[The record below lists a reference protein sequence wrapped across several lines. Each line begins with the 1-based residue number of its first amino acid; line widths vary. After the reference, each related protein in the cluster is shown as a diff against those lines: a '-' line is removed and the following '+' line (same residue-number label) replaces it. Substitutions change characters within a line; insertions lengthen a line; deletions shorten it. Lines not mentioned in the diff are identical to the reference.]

1 MSHKGNKL
9 QIGWSKVKYFSAFLL
24 IICEREEWKLMQKHK
39 LVFEQRGISFITM
52 VSATFLFNIGKNQE
66 IFKQITLL
74 NRTMWSV
81 S

>member
-39 LVFEQRGISFITM
+39 LVFEQRGDKFYYDGFSYI
-52 VSATFLFNIGKNQE
+52 LFQNG
-66 IFKQITLL
+66 
-74 NRTMWSV
+74 
-81 S
+81 